1 MKNSSKSFVC
11 KGILT
16 KIRFTPQIISQK
28 NLKIKCSGTNTLLR
42 HGLRSLPDVMKVLQN
57 SYNRVTY
64 VIFSHLTISKRYLDA
79 LVIQKFA
86 KHDESKIKELQL
98 SIEKLTEERNKA
110 RKALETETT
119 DTLSAQIEL
128 EKIADEFRTA
138 HNSRKV
144 RNF

>member
-1 MKNSSKSFVC
+1 MA
-11 KGILT
+11 
-16 KIRFTPQIISQK
+16 
-28 NLKIKCSGTNTLLR
+28 
-42 HGLRSLPDVMKVLQN
+42 
-57 SYNRVTY
+57 NRVAY

-144 RNF
+144 RNFSSVVFRDFKRSIKNSILPCCKSPYLKNPNSRDKKLT

>member
-1 MKNSSKSFVC
+1 M
-11 KGILT
+11 
-16 KIRFTPQIISQK
+16 
-28 NLKIKCSGTNTLLR
+28 
-42 HGLRSLPDVMKVLQN
+42 
-57 SYNRVTY
+57 
-64 VIFSHLTISKRYLDA
+64 TISKRYLDA

-144 RNF
+144 RNFLSLIFRDLKIPSHGDHNPKVDKKILFLPVRNLQI

>member
-1 MKNSSKSFVC
+1 M
-11 KGILT
+11 
-16 KIRFTPQIISQK
+16 
-28 NLKIKCSGTNTLLR
+28 
-42 HGLRSLPDVMKVLQN
+42 
-57 SYNRVTY
+57 
-64 VIFSHLTISKRYLDA
+64 
-79 LVIQKFA
+79 IQKFA

-144 RNF
+144 RNFGTELFNTI